1 MSDESPSYF
10 STKHSIFFKN
20 SYKNPY
26 IPKLNDLQTK
36 RNSLATNKVLGEA
49 KKKVESL
56 KKSNLNNTQTF
67 DIFTPSASD

>member
-26 IPKLNDLQTK
+26 IPKLNHLQTK